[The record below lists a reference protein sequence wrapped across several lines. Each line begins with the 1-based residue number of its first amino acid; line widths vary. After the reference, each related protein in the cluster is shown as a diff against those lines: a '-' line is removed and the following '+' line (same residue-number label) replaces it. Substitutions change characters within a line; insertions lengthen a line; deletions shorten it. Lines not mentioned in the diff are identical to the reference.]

1 MERLLNGAH
10 VNNTTVVIIGGGIV
24 GLAIAREIATQGR
37 SVTLLEK
44 EDDFGRHQT
53 GRNSGVIH
61 AGPYYRPGSLKAA
74 LCTEG
79 NRLMTKFAKE
89 HSIPH
94 QVTGKLLIATNPEE
108 ICWLDAIAE
117 KAKANG
123 VPSEIINPTRIKELE
138 PHAAGLAALH
148 VKTTGIIDYGLVA
161 RKFAEIAAQNGANLV
176 LGAEARK
183 IHSSNGKTVIEH
195 TQGSHQADVLINAAG
210 LHSDRIAQMA
220 GINPNVRIVPFRGE
234 YFELTPAAS
243 DRVRG
248 LVYPVP
254 NPRLPFLGVHL
265 TKMISGGVHAGPN
278 AVMALAREGYTWGD
292 INLRDVWQT
301 LSYPGFAKL
310 ALGNIPTG
318 ISELVR
324 SLSPALFAR
333 DLSKLVPGIRAE
345 HLIKSES
352 GVRAQ
357 AIDRRGNLVDDFVI
371 QETNHQV
378 HILNTPSPAATASI
392 AIARHLVSRLTV
404 DG

>member
-1 MERLLNGAH
+1 MDKDKA
-10 VNNTTVVIIGGGIV
+10 VIIGGGIV
-24 GLAIAREIATQGR
+24 GLAIARELALQGR

-44 EDDFGRHQT
+44 EEDFATHQT

-79 NRLMTKFAKE
+79 NRLMTEFARE

-94 QVTGKLLIATNPEE
+94 QLTGKLLIATNQRE
-108 ICWLDAIAE
+108 ISWLSAIAE

-123 VPSEIINPTRIKELE
+123 VPSEIIDAARIKELE

-161 RKFAEIAAQNGANLV
+161 KKFAEIADSNGAELV
-176 LGAEARK
+176 LGAKVRK
-183 IHSSNGKTVIEH
+183 IHSRNGKNVIEH
-195 TQGSHQADVLINAAG
+195 TQGSHQADLLINAAG
-210 LHSDRIAQMA
+210 LQSDRIAQMA
-220 GINPNVRIVPFRGE
+220 GVKPNVRIVPFRGE
-234 YFELTPAAS
+234 YFELIPAVS

-278 AVMALAREGYTWGD
+278 AVMALAREGYTWSD
-292 INLRDVWQT
+292 INLRDVWET
-301 LSYPGFAKL
+301 LSFSGFAKL
-310 ALGNIPTG
+310 AMGNIPTG
-318 ISELVR
+318 VSELVR

-333 DLSKLVPGIRAE
+333 DLSKLVPGIRSE
-345 HLIKSES
+345 HLVKSEA

-357 AIDRRGNLVDDFVI
+357 AIDRSGNLVDDFVI
-371 QETNHQV
+371 QETDRQV
-378 HILNTPSPAATASI
+378 HILNAPSPAATASI
-392 AIARHLVSRLTV
+392 AIARYLFPTYSSCRVGSWGL
-404 DG
+404 

>member
-1 MERLLNGAH
+1 LERLLNGAH

-79 NRLMTKFAKE
+79 NRLMTEFAKE

-108 ICWLDAIAE
+108 ISWLDVIAE

-123 VPSEIINPTRIKELE
+123 VRSEIINATRIKELE

-195 TQGSHQADVLINAAG
+195 TQGSHQADLLINAAG
-210 LHSDRIAQMA
+210 LHSDRIAKMA

-234 YFELTPAAS
+234 YFELTPAVS

-292 INLRDVWQT
+292 FNLRDVWET
-301 LSYPGFAKL
+301 LSNPGFAKL
-310 ALGNIPTG
+310 ALSNIPTG

-345 HLIKSES
+345 HLKKSES

-357 AIDRRGNLVDDFVI
+357 AIDRSGNLVDDFVI